1 MWPNRWSAAFVLAL
15 FLLLT
20 TSVQAQWILAAR
32 AAKHEINHMTQRSAS
47 GGYDV
52 ATVVLDAD
60 PSKVYDKTIEL
71 LKTHPEV
78 KITKEDKPTGT
89 IEIQKG
95 KQVSGFQ
102 IYALGDKVTQ
112 MIVVS
117 ESANQTNPIRH
128 PWSSRQLSTYAQN
141 STLNAPSNLTRISEY
156 PKTDSQKSKPA

>member
-1 MWPNRWSAAFVLAL
+1 MCFNRFSAAFGLTL

-20 TSVQAQWILAAR
+20 TPVQAQWVLAAR
-32 AAKHEINHMTQRSAS
+32 AASREIHRMTQQSAS

-52 ATVVLDAD
+52 ATVVLEAD

-78 KITKEDKPTGT
+78 KITKDDKQTGT

-95 KQVSGFQ
+95 KKVAGFQ

-112 MIVVS
+112 MVVAS
-117 ESANQTNPIRH
+117 GVGKSNEPDQTSMVVESIIRVCTEFNVKCTVLPH
-128 PWSSRQLSTYAQN
+128 
-141 STLNAPSNLTRISEY
+141 
-156 PKTDSQKSKPA
+156 

>member
-1 MWPNRWSAAFVLAL
+1 MCPNRWSAAFVLAP

-20 TSVQAQWILAAR
+20 ASVQAQWVMAAR
-32 AAKHEINHMTQRSAS
+32 AAKHEINRMTQRSAS
-47 GGYDV
+47 GGYDI

-78 KITKEDKPTGT
+78 KITKDDKQTGT

-95 KQVSGFQ
+95 KQVAGFQ

-112 MIVVS
+112 MIVASGADNNPQEPDQTSMVV
-117 ESANQTNPIRH
+117 ESIIRVC
-128 PWSSRQLSTYAQN
+128 AQFN
-141 STLNAPSNLTRISEY
+141 VKCTVHS
-156 PKTDSQKSKPA
+156 D